1 MLNCNYFCLCSSTYR
16 HSKGEVATAMV
27 NESLPLS
34 GPSLEVLFRAVN
46 HLHSPPLGFGV
57 GSTFILWVNVCSQ
70 LMEQRHQ

>member
-1 MLNCNYFCLCSSTYR
+1 M
-16 HSKGEVATAMV
+16 ATAMV